1 VIAWFLLFLVMAV
14 LMFGSLF
21 VAIGA
26 ACTDIKETQNLLLPV
41 MLLATFPLFF
51 LTKIIE
57 EPDGAIA
64 TVLSFFPF
72 ATPSIMVAR
81 LAIPPGAP
89 SWQPILGVA
98 VVVVTALLCVWIAG
112 RIFRVGLLMQG
123 KGASFKELITWVW
136 KG

>member
-1 VIAWFLLFLVMAV
+1 
-14 LMFGSLF
+14 MFGSLF
-21 VAIGA
+21 VAVGA
-26 ACTDIKETQNLLLPV
+26 ACTDIKETQSLLMPV

-51 LTKIIE
+51 LTKIVM
-57 EPDGAIA
+57 EPDGAIS
-64 TVLSFFPF
+64 TGLSFFPF

-89 SWQPILGVA
+89 WWQPVLGV
-98 VVVVTALLCVWIAG
+98 VIVLFTTILCVWIAS

-123 KGASFKELITWVW
+123 KGATFGELVRWVL